1 MSSDLS
7 ATETKSRMTASR
19 KPLFAGWRGLVLL
32 IVIGAAPLWHLH
44 IINRMMAPRKADMV
58 AVWKGAQAA
67 FNGRD
72 PYSDATMHDIQVFYY
87 GREVT
92 PADRVNP
99 MGYAYPMHTIIL
111 FAPIAL
117 LPWSAV
123 RVVFFILLPLL
134 IVVSSFL
141 WLDIT
146 GVPLNRFKTVFL
158 CLCCW
163 PSMWAIH
170 QIQPTIIVAALLAG
184 ACLLIQRGNM
194 VPAGIFLAMA
204 TIKPQLAAI
213 LIAWLLLWTILRG
226 VWTLLLSFSLSL
238 AALLA
243 CATWLLPGWV
253 HGWRAATAEYAVYRH
268 LRLDL
273 QGVFGHFPGLIL
285 SAILALCA
293 IPLLWRC
300 RRCATDSSD
309 FGAMC
314 AVSLALTVCILPTEL
329 AMTYNYVLLFPA
341 CFILIGSEHPENS
354 LGDLARTIAVGM
366 IGWSFLSV
374 MVAVLIETL
383 IRPSDF
389 LDALPFQTALLPG
402 SVLIAL
408 IYPLLVEKFKTAR
421 VPVALVQAV

>member
-1 MSSDLS
+1 MRTSN
-7 ATETKSRMTASR
+7 
-19 KPLFAGWRGLVLL
+19 KPMFAGWRGFVLL
-32 IVIGAAPLWHLH
+32 IVIGVVPLWHLH
-44 IINRMMAPRKADMV
+44 IINRMMAPQKADMV
-58 AVWKGAQAA
+58 AVWKGTQAT
-67 FNGRD
+67 FDGRD
-72 PYSDATMHDIQVFYY
+72 PYSDATMRDIQVFYY

-123 RVVFFILLPLL
+123 RAVFFILLPLL
-134 IVVSSFL
+134 IVVSSWL

-146 GVPLNRFKTVFL
+146 GVPLSRPKTVFL
-158 CLCCW
+158 CLCSW

-170 QIQPTIIVAALLAG
+170 QIQPTIIVATLLAG
-184 ACLLIQRGNM
+184 ACLLIQHGNM

-213 LIAWLLLWTILRG
+213 LIAWLLLWTLLRN
-226 VWTLLLSFSLSL
+226 VWTLLLSFSFSL
-238 AALLA
+238 VALLA

-253 HGWRAATAEYAVYRH
+253 QRWRVAATEYTAYRH

-273 QGVFGHFPGLIL
+273 QGVFGHFLGLIL
-285 SAILALCA
+285 SAALALCA
-293 IPLLWRC
+293 ILLLWRC
-300 RRCATDSSD
+300 RRCAANSSD

-341 CFILIGSEHPENS
+341 CFILIESDLPEHS
-354 LGDLARTIAVGM
+354 AGDLARSIAVGM

-374 MVAVLIETL
+374 MVSVLVETL

-389 LDALPFQTALLPG
+389 LDALPFQTALLPT
-402 SVLIAL
+402 SILVAL
-408 IYPLLVEKFKTAR
+408 IYPLLVEKFKPVR
-421 VPVALVQAV
+421 VPVDQIQSA

>member
-1 MSSDLS
+1 MSSDRS
-7 ATETKSRMTASR
+7 TRETESRPTASR
-19 KPLFAGWRGLVLL
+19 KPLFNGWRGLVLL
-32 IVIGAAPLWHLH
+32 IVLGIAPLWHLH
-44 IINRMMAPRKADMV
+44 IINRMMPPQKADMV
-58 AVWKGAQAA
+58 AVWKGAQAT
-67 FNGRD
+67 FSGRD
-72 PYSDATMHDIQVFYY
+72 PYSDATMGDIQLFYY

-134 IVVSSFL
+134 TVASALI
-141 WLDIT
+141 WLDVT
-146 GVPLNRFKTVFL
+146 GMQLSRLKTAFL

-170 QIQPTIIVAALLAG
+170 QIQPTIVVAALLAA
-184 ACLLIQRGNM
+184 ACLLVRRGNM

-226 VWTLLLSFSLSL
+226 IWTLLLSFSVSL
-238 AALLA
+238 AALLG

-253 HGWRAATAEYAVYRH
+253 HGWRAAAAEYAVYRH

-273 QGVFGHFPGLIL
+273 QGVFGHIPGLIL
-285 SAILALCA
+285 SAALVFCA
-293 IPLLWRC
+293 TSLLWRC
-300 RRCATDSSD
+300 RRCAAWSSD

-314 AVSLALTVCILPTEL
+314 ALSLAITVCILPTEL

-341 CFILIGSEHPENS
+341 CFILIQYELPENS
-354 LGDLARTIAVGM
+354 AGGLARSIAVGM
-366 IGWSFLSV
+366 ISWSFLSV
-374 MVAVLIETL
+374 IIAVLVESL
-383 IRPSDF
+383 IRPTDF
-389 LDALPFQTALLPG
+389 LDALPFQTAVLPA
-402 SVLIAL
+402 SVLVAL
-408 IYPLLVEKFKTAR
+408 IYPLLAEKFRSA
-421 VPVALVQAV
+421 PVQIAQVQSV